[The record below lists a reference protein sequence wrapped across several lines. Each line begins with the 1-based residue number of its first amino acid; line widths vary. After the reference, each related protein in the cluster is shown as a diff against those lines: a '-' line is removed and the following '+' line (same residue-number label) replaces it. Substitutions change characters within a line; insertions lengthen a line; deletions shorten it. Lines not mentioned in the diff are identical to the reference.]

1 MATVPSQDRRAPGQ
15 SRSSIIQS
23 SAVIA
28 KVRGQNLG
36 DVGNRLAKKP
46 VDRFQ
51 AVSDSQDDH
60 DQDYTMFGRLS
71 AQTLKQLKQR
81 LRDAC
86 HAGRSG
92 LGTLKADASAA
103 VIADPRHLLGGWG
116 PDSSTCCQLN

>member
-1 MATVPSQDRRAPGQ
+1 MATVPSQDRRAAGQ

-23 SAVIA
+23 NAVIA

-86 HAGRSG
+86 YPIIMAMKPGSR
-92 LGTLKADASAA
+92 
-103 VIADPRHLLGGWG
+103 DPTMRFALAIIDCLAKEQ
-116 PDSSTCCQLN
+116 TRVN